1 MSNKLLL
8 KLNNNNKM
16 INLLKQNNYDN
27 SMCFRFILTSYS
39 NLDLL
44 DEMIIFYTIFNHND
58 IISLGILS
66 SKIGLKTIQKYIN
79 FNLLDVNMLKH
90 FYRLSIKYNNESIK
104 NYIWNILISKEK
116 IRENIVT
123 NFNLNNKEYI
133 INLVE
138 KLLKN
143 WIIK

>member
-1 MSNKLLL
+1 
-8 KLNNNNKM
+8 
-16 INLLKQNNYDN
+16 
-27 SMCFRFILTSYS
+27 
-39 NLDLL
+39 
-44 DEMIIFYTIFNHND
+44 
-58 IISLGILS
+58 
-66 SKIGLKTIQKYIN
+66 
-79 FNLLDVNMLKH
+79 MLKH